1 MKRPLI
7 TLVLLSMGCGVAVSP
22 ETRDSRAQGDAALV
36 DHSTIDHATVDASA
50 ADIALT
56 DSSLDADAHRFDALT
71 DSSLDADAHRFDAGT
86 DSDRDGS
93 ADARAPLDA
102 ADAAVRYDARTFP
115 DGPECLPTGDLIA
128 QCQRYF
134 GLTESDPGAR
144 FSCCWG
150 RCWVGGCAS
159 LEAGLPPMC
168 HGVPCDVHAGQLCC
182 RRPANVAV
190 CVPRDR
196 GLCQY

>member
-7 TLVLLSMGCGVAVSP
+7 TLVLLSMDCGVAVSP

-50 ADIALT
+50 ADI
-56 DSSLDADAHRFDALT
+56 ALT

-150 RCWVGGCAS
+150 RCASGDCAP
-159 LEAGLPPMC
+159 LEAGLLPRC
-168 HGVPCDVHAGQLCC
+168 QESSCDVHAGQLCC
-182 RRPANVAV
+182 RRPANIAV